1 MLVCRIFP
9 SALPSLSFFIIK
21 LLINYSLDSKAVKC
35 SSSDFICQRSFWLLQ
50 FVQLQIAP
58 IVQTCSWL
66 LMWCAKAP
74 VEQPLLES
82 TTQEQQVSRRPV
94 GCFHKLEGLLLQ
106 FGIPLWAGYLLVLP
120 SSFCNTVL
128 LRCAT
133 EITPA
138 GGTCCLWGFFKVP
151 GHYWDSRQT
160 LVLKISLQILEI
172 LWLFQLSA
180 LLKNLCCVSKLKESF
195 FFSTCWYFPAIVS
208 RT

>member
-1 MLVCRIFP
+1 MFAESFLLPFLHFP
-9 SALPSLSFFIIK
+9 FLLLNY
-21 LLINYSLDSKAVKC
+21 LLITPWILRLLNAAHQTLT
-35 SSSDFICQRSFWLLQ
+35 ICQRSFWLLQ

-74 VEQPLLES
+74 MEQPLLES

-94 GCFHKLEGLLLQ
+94 GCFHKLEELLLQ

-120 SSFCNTVL
+120 SGFCNTVL
-128 LRCAT
+128 LWCAT

-151 GHYWDSRQT
+151 GHY
-160 LVLKISLQILEI
+160 
-172 LWLFQLSA
+172 
-180 LLKNLCCVSKLKESF
+180 
-195 FFSTCWYFPAIVS
+195 
-208 RT
+208 